1 MTRDLLEQIADDL
14 GIRKGIK
21 ESEASWKTRVAY
33 SAAGKMALGSLWD
46 EEDDN
51 KPISVRHFKQR
62 AERELT
68 ALCKIDSDV
77 KDQFED
83 ATLIKNITDEIYDI
97 YLSCGYIY
105 HSSNRI
111 APCEEKIVR
120 IKGLSFVRG
129 CGLQEPLMVCG
140 LGLYESIEYVLGN
153 YEPVESLVDL
163 YQLQTAQYDKC
174 LEKSVNE
181 AEWQEIKIAG
191 DVEYLRIKPPFYYG
205 YWQSKPDEQV
215 VSLMRTKANTQGQ
228 QHSYYLYKKEGQMVK
243 ARQLPYWLIENK
255 GYRFASNWI
264 LKRQRTLPPSLYIN
278 DGDLIHL
285 HIQYL
290 YSPNI
295 QNFIKLFSWP
305 KYFND
310 LKKSAFERVMNRDV
324 FRVIRKTLETLGFQF
339 KEGK

>member
-14 GIRKGIK
+14 GIRKGSR
-21 ESEASWKTRVAY
+21 ESEEFWKVRVAY

-51 KPISVRHFKQR
+51 TPISVRHFKHR

-68 ALCKIDSDV
+68 ALCAIDYDL
-77 KDQFED
+77 KYQIEAEKQID
-83 ATLIKNITDEIYDI
+83 AIVGEIYDI
-97 YLSCGYIY
+97 YLNCGYIY
-105 HSSNRI
+105 HSPNRI

-120 IKGLSFVRG
+120 INGLSFVRG
-129 CGLQEPLMVCG
+129 CGLQEPLKVCG
-140 LGLYESIEYVLGN
+140 LGLYENIAYAMGN
-153 YEPVESLVDL
+153 YERVESLIDL
-163 YQLQTAQYDKC
+163 YQLQTTPYDKW

-181 AEWQEIKIAG
+181 EEWQEIKTAG
-191 DVEYLRIKPPFYYG
+191 DVEYLRIKTPFYYG
-205 YWQSKPDEQV
+205 YWQGKPDEQI
-215 VSLMRTKANTQGQ
+215 VSLMRTEVNTQGQ
-228 QHSYYLYKKEGQMVK
+228 QSSYYLYKKEGQMVK

-264 LKRQRTLPPSLYIN
+264 LKRQRTLPQSLYIN

-290 YSPNI
+290 YPPNI